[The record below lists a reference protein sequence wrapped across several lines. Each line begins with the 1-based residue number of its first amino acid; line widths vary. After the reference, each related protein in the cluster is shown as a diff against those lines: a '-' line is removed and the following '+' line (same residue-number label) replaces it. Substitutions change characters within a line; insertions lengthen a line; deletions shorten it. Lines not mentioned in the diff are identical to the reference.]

1 MEQITLAPSGKD
13 NPYRCQDLLSP
24 SLELVPTL
32 SCRSSMNTSK
42 TQQNTFT
49 HGHRASEL
57 GVHVRTAPYKPCRLE
72 IGGTAKDPAVAC
84 MPSILAI
91 TKQRGSIALI
101 SRLEYCRSGKA
112 CTWQQTGKLV
122 SGVSERRRLDTCGE
136 RDRTRS
142 SRCSILQ
149 ARRNC
154 TPQPWRRPAVPTTAC
169 RLCRLRKVLM
179 LGFT

>member
-1 MEQITLAPSGKD
+1 MEQITQRKRGSLSLPRPLIPQPS
-13 NPYRCQDLLSP
+13 RCTHLILSIFNEH
-24 SLELVPTL
+24 LQ
-32 SCRSSMNTSK
+32 
-42 TQQNTFT
+42 TQQNTFV

-57 GVHVRTAPYKPCRLE
+57 GLHVRTAPYKPCRLE

-122 SGVSERRRLDTCGE
+122 PGVSERRRLDTCGE

-154 TPQPWRRPAVPTTAC
+154 TRQPWRRPAAPTTAC